1 MDRSGTPPSSP
12 ILPAKLL
19 TIIFGKLGLMPDK
32 QIFEETTLLV
42 WEAPER
48 IYARRGKT
56 YFKNLFTLLGV
67 LAAVAI
73 FFKEFMLAGVLASFG
88 FLQWVLSAHPPKI
101 GSHVITN
108 RGIKTHG
115 HDYLW
120 EELKEFWF
128 APHAGQMVLHIDTK
142 TAYPGRLYLLLG
154 KVAKE
159 EITDVLRSYLPYQR
173 EAKEDLM
180 EKISVGI
187 SRRFPLE

>member
-1 MDRSGTPPSSP
+1 
-12 ILPAKLL
+12 
-19 TIIFGKLGLMPDK
+19 MPDK
-32 QIFEETTLLV
+32 QTLEETILLE
-42 WEAPER
+42 WGAPER
-48 IYARRGKT
+48 IYAKKGKT

-67 LAAVAI
+67 LAAVEI
-73 FFKEFMLAGVLASFG
+73 FFKEFMLVGVLASFG

-101 GSHVITN
+101 GNHVITN

-128 APHAGQMVLHIDTK
+128 APHAGQMVLHVDTK

-154 KVAKE
+154 KVSKE
-159 EITDVLRSYLPYQR
+159 DITNVLRSYLPYQQQ
-173 EAKEDLM
+173 AKEDLM
-180 EKISVGI
+180 EKISVSI